1 MLSLRFFILF
11 FTSMLVACNSPIYR
25 MSDKLNDV
33 LIGNTNRL
41 YGDSKNSKNTKNTSR
56 IQVKHKKYL
65 GVENLGGLRGDPLP
79 IKFEGDAGISIAS
92 SEALSL
98 RDLLDLISATT
109 SIPVDIVFS
118 SNDELNRE
126 LSAVDVINRLEQAKG
141 NNEKDFSSNKFK
153 GFMKVAYKGP
163 LSKYLDEVSSFFD
176 IDWCYKNGRL
186 SFSDM
191 VVRTFTIS
199 TLPTT
204 FTSNNEISS
213 TDPSG
218 GSGSSDSGNSGGNK
232 KSNINFSTD
241 VNFWEDL
248 ERNLTLLLDKEGTF
262 TVSKST
268 SSVTIKTVPSIMKR
282 IVSYIDELN
291 EKLERQVTVN
301 VEVYSVNTKDSSSF
315 NASLKGVLR
324 INNNNIASLNSEQF
338 FNGAGAIL
346 SGFFDGDGSEGN
358 LILNALDK
366 SGKVSILTSA
376 SVTTMSGQPVPLL
389 VGGSRTYVSEIGTTM
404 GQTSTTSTVS
414 TSSITDGFSMNILP
428 RVMDNGQVLLQYGI
442 DISSLVGSNN
452 GFDEVTVG
460 DTTIQL
466 PNLQQRTFVQSSLIN
481 NGSTLV
487 LAGYE
492 QQRNDTSDQGVGS
505 PGFKFFGGSRSG
517 SREKTV
523 LVICITPR
531 ILNLNTSKHDD
542 KQT

>member
-1 MLSLRFFILF
+1 MLSLRFFVLF
-11 FTSMLVACNSPIYR
+11 LTSMLVACNTSIYR
-25 MSDKLNDV
+25 QSDKLNNV
-33 LIGNTNRL
+33 LIGKTNRL
-41 YGDSKNSKNTKNTSR
+41 YGDSKNSKNTKNTER
-56 IQVKHKKYL
+56 IQVKHQKYL
-65 GVENLGGLRGDPLP
+65 GVENLGELRGDPLP
-79 IKFEGDAGISIAS
+79 VKFEGDAGISIAS

-98 RDLLDLISATT
+98 RELLDLISATT
-109 SIPVDIVFS
+109 SIPVDIIFS
-118 SNDELNRE
+118 SNDELKEE
-126 LSAVDVINRLEQAKG
+126 LSAVDVINRLDRAKG
-141 NNEKDFSSNKFK
+141 NNEKNFSNKFK
-153 GFMKVAYKGP
+153 GFMNVDYKGP

-186 SFSDM
+186 KFSDI

-204 FTSNNEISS
+204 FKSNNEISS

-218 GSGSSDSGNSGGNK
+218 GAGSSDSGSSSGNK

-248 ERNLTLLLDKEGTF
+248 EKNLTLLLDKEGAF
-262 TVSKST
+262 TISKST
-268 SSVTIKTVPSIMKR
+268 SSVTIKTSPSIMKR
-282 IVSYIDELN
+282 IVDYIDELN

-301 VEVYSVNTKDSSSF
+301 VEVYSVNIKDSSSF
-315 NASLKGVLR
+315 NASLKGVLH
-324 INNNNIASLNSEQF
+324 INGNNIASLNSERF

-346 SGFFDGDGSEGN
+346 SGFFDGDDSEGN
-358 LILNALDK
+358 LIFNALDE

-442 DISSLVGSNN
+442 DISSLAGSNN

-481 NGSTLV
+481 NGNTLV

-492 QQRNDTSDQGVGS
+492 QQRNDTNDQGVGT

-531 ILNLNTSKHDD
+531 ILNLNSSKHDD
-542 KQT
+542 KKN